1 MSVEIQMFPA
11 IVVPPP
17 VHQRIVL
24 MVTLV
29 TTVEPSS
36 NFEMHTYFL
45 MCGRCYLTLMTTGK
59 VTSWDQFFLRESLTA
74 MLQH

>member
-1 MSVEIQMFPA
+1 MSVEIQMFTA

-24 MVTLV
+24 LITLL
-29 TTVEPSS
+29 TTVKPSV
-36 NFEMHTYFL
+36 NFKMHTYFL
-45 MCGRCYLTLMTTGK
+45 MSGSCCLTLMTTGK
-59 VTSWDQFFLRESLTA
+59 VTSWAQYSLSGNLIA